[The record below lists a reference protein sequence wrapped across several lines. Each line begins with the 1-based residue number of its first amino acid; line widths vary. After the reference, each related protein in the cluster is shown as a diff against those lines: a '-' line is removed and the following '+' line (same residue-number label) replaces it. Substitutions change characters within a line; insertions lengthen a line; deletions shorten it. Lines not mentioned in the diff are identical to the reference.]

1 MVDSYSILI
10 HLWIDVLIFIFWDN
24 CFVKERNLFF
34 MNIHEECLINYLQKP
49 DELSH
54 TTDVLKLNNALLAK
68 KIKTKLFLAK
78 NTRLNYTNK
87 DD

>member
-1 MVDSYSILI
+1 
-10 HLWIDVLIFIFWDN
+10 
-24 CFVKERNLFF
+24 

-68 KIKTKLFLAK
+68 KMKNKLFLAK
-78 NTRLNYTNK
+78 KDELTYTNISNIVLEEK
-87 DD
+87 

>member
-1 MVDSYSILI
+1 
-10 HLWIDVLIFIFWDN
+10 
-24 CFVKERNLFF
+24 

-68 KIKTKLFLAK
+68 KMKNKLFLAK
-78 NTRLNYTNK
+78 KVQVNYTNVK
-87 DD
+87 